1 RPRDTLGVGA
11 RPQIVLPEREV
22 RAGFLDA
29 AGEKDGGRGAG
40 RYRVAELGPGVVL
53 EEDARGLLG
62 GERGSA
68 RREHQPG
75 APEPDKWRALH
86 GWSFAVASRLA
97 VGASRRV
104 EKLVA
109 DLPRLDGARAQQPFP
124 HVARLIEHPHR
135 RDVVAERQREYAAQV
150 QASGGL

>member
-1 RPRDTLGVGA
+1 
-11 RPQIVLPEREV
+11 
-22 RAGFLDA
+22 

-75 APEPDKWRALH
+75 APEPDKWRAMH
-86 GWSFAVASRLA
+86 GLSSSMGVVAS
-97 VGASRRV
+97 GANRRV

-109 DLPRLDGARAQQPFP
+109 DLPCLDGARAQQSFP
-124 HVARLIEHPHR
+124 SVTGFLEHPHR
-135 RDVVAERQREYAAQV
+135 RGVVAERQR
-150 QASGGL
+150 

>member
-1 RPRDTLGVGA
+1 DTLGVGA

-75 APEPDKWRALH
+75 APEPDKWRAMH
-86 GWSFAVASRLA
+86 GLSSSMGVVAS
-97 VGASRRV
+97 GANRRV

-109 DLPRLDGARAQQPFP
+109 DLPCLDGA
-124 HVARLIEHPHR
+124 
-135 RDVVAERQREYAAQV
+135 
-150 QASGGL
+150 